1 MSKKIAIIGGGAAGF
16 FAAIAVAEKRTD
28 FDVYL
33 FEKSASVLG
42 KVKVS
47 GGGRCNVTN
56 TCSEPKLLVLNYPRG
71 SKALLGP
78 FTQFGPTD
86 TVKWFESR
94 GVKIKAEADGRMF
107 PESNSSEA
115 IIECLLQSAINAG
128 VKIKT
133 KCGVETFTSDDDGK
147 SGWKLTFT
155 NHDPMHFDKV
165 LLATGSGDQIWQ
177 QLKSLGVEIVSPVPS
192 LFTFNIKDKRIADLA
207 GLSVAN
213 TAVKVQ
219 GTKLSANG
227 PVLITHWGMS
237 GPGILRVSAWGAR
250 VLAEKNYQFKLQ
262 INFLPDSHED
272 KVFEELTFEKELS
285 PKKLVGNS
293 NMYQSIPKRFWQR
306 LVEICG
312 LENKIWAE
320 APKQSLR
327 KLAIELT
334 AGVYE
339 VSGKST
345 NKEEFVTCGGIEL
358 NEIDFKT
365 MQLKKYKNLYAAG
378 ELLDV
383 DAITGGFNFQNA
395 WTTGWLAARDI
406 SS

>member
-16 FAAIAVAEKRTD
+16 FAAIAVAESRPA

-33 FEKSASVLG
+33 FEKSAGVLG

-78 FTQFGPTD
+78 FTQFGPLD

-107 PESNSSEA
+107 PESNSSET
-115 IIECLLQSAINAG
+115 IVDCLLQSAIAAG
-128 VKIKT
+128 VKIQT
-133 KCGVETFTSDDDGK
+133 KCGVESFSPIHEGEK
-147 SGWKLTFT
+147 GWNLTFT
-155 NHDPMHFDKV
+155 NHEPMHFDKV
-165 LLATGSGDQIWQ
+165 ILATGSGDQIWKE
-177 QLKSLGVEIVSPVPS
+177 LKKLNVEIVSPVPS

-207 GLSVAN
+207 GLSVSNA
-213 TAVKVQ
+213 AVKVQ
-219 GTKLSANG
+219 STKLSATG

-262 INFLPDSHED
+262 INFLPDTHED
-272 KVFEELTFEKELS
+272 KVFEELSFEKELS

-306 LVEICG
+306 LVEVCG

-345 NKEEFVTCGGIEL
+345 NKEEFVTCGGIDL

-365 MQLKKYKNLYAAG
+365 MQLKKCKNLYASG

-395 WTTGWLAARDI
+395 WTTGWVAAKDI
-406 SS
+406 TS

>member
-107 PESNSSEA
+107 PESNTSET
-115 IIECLLQSAINAG
+115 IVECLLQSAINAG

-133 KCGVETFTSDDDGK
+133 KCGVETFSSDDDGEN
-147 SGWKLTFT
+147 GWDLTFS

-365 MQLKKYKNLYAAG
+365 MQLKKCKNLYAAG

>member
-16 FAAIAVAEKRTD
+16 FAAIAVAEKRPD

-33 FEKSASVLG
+33 FEKSATVLG

-78 FTQFGPTD
+78 FTQFGPSD
-86 TVKWFESR
+86 TVKWFEAR

-107 PESNSSEA
+107 PESNTSET
-115 IIECLLQSAINAG
+115 IVECLLQSAINAG

-133 KCGVETFTSDDDGK
+133 KCGVETFTSDEGEDG
-147 SGWKLTFT
+147 GWNLTFT
-155 NHDPMHFDKV
+155 YHDPMHFNKV
-165 LLATGSGDQIWQ
+165 LLATGSGDQIWK
-177 QLKSLGVEIVSPVPS
+177 QLKKLDVKIVSPVPS
-192 LFTFNIKDKRIADLA
+192 LFTFNIKDKRITDLA
-207 GLSVAN
+207 GLSVVN

-219 GTKLSANG
+219 STKLCATG

-250 VLAEKNYQFKLQ
+250 ILAEKNYHFKLQ

-272 KVFEELTFEKELS
+272 KVFEELTFEKELT
-285 PKKLVGNS
+285 PKKLMGNS
-293 NMYQSIPKRFWQR
+293 NMYPLIPKRFWQR
-306 LVEICG
+306 LIDVCG

-320 APKQSLR
+320 APKHSLR

-345 NKEEFVTCGGIEL
+345 NKEEFVTCGGVEL

-383 DAITGGFNFQNA
+383 DAITGGFNFQSA
-395 WTTGWLAARDI
+395 WTTGWLAASDI
-406 SS
+406 IS

>member
-16 FAAIAVAEKRTD
+16 FAAIAVAEKRLD

-56 TCSEPKLLVLNYPRG
+56 TCFEPKLLVLNYPRG

-78 FTQFGPTD
+78 FTQFGPSD
-86 TVKWFESR
+86 TIKWFESR

-107 PESNSSEA
+107 PESNTSET
-115 IIECLLQSAINAG
+115 IVECLLQSAIEAG

-133 KCGVETFTSDDDGK
+133 KCGVESFTSNDNGE
-147 SGWKLTFT
+147 SGWNLTFA
-155 NHDPMHFDKV
+155 NHDSMHFDKV

-192 LFTFNIKDKRIADLA
+192 LFTFNIKDKRITDLA

-213 TAVKVQ
+213 ASVKVQ
-219 GTKLSANG
+219 STKLSAAG

-272 KVFEELTFEKELS
+272 KVFEELTFEKELA

-306 LVEICG
+306 LVEVCG

-345 NKEEFVTCGGIEL
+345 NKEEFVSCGGIEL

-365 MQLKKYKNLYAAG
+365 MQLKKCKNLYAAG